1 MKEIQLITYWRTVY
15 EVQIYSN
22 VDNGC
27 HIGNDTQTSVQG
39 THESAVAS
47 IQSQEMDGRIR
58 QMEGTLE
65 LTLITLFFQSL
76 AILSKN
82 RSGTPLFAGT
92 ALCEQRSSPDEN
104 DPSLPLAD
112 RHIFHINAI

>member
-39 THESAVAS
+39 THESAVAC

-58 QMEGTLE
+58 QMEGTLK
-65 LTLITLFFQSL
+65 LTLITLF
-76 AILSKN
+76 
-82 RSGTPLFAGT
+82 
-92 ALCEQRSSPDEN
+92 
-104 DPSLPLAD
+104 
-112 RHIFHINAI
+112 